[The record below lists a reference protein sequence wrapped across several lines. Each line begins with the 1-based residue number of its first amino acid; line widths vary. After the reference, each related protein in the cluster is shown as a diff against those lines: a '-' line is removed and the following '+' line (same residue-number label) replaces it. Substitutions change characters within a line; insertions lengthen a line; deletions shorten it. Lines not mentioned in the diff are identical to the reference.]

1 MESGGSKR
9 AKSENPRLSSE
20 EMRDLL
26 ALAPFIFGD
35 TRDPL
40 RGPYETVYV
49 FAETEDNAYS
59 PLMKAVE
66 LANNGLTKSISLSES
81 GTGAG
86 YPGYTRYI
94 EDLYSYGL
102 SRDFTEENGKI
113 RRVVV
118 TGNPNTLSEADA
130 LVHDIA
136 NRGGDLGVIAP
147 PFHLV
152 RAFMTAITA
161 LTKSAPEAASS
172 KNIWAIKGTDQ
183 PPFQTALHS
192 MGVVSGT
199 RVGLEYGEMDRLK
212 RYQAQ
217 DFGGKVKAKDVIN
230 YMKERDERVGL
241 LEYPGGH
248 VDHN

>member
-1 MESGGSKR
+1 MAKSMESRGSGR
-9 AKSENPRLSSE
+9 SKSENARLTAG
-20 EMRDLL
+20 EMRDML
-26 ALAPFIFGD
+26 AVEPFIMGD

-59 PLMKAVE
+59 PLMKAVQ
-66 LANNGLTKSISLSES
+66 LANNGLTRSISISES

-86 YPGYTRYI
+86 YPGFERYV

-102 SRDFTEENGKI
+102 PRDFTVENGKI
-113 RRVVV
+113 RRIVV
-118 TGNPNTLSEADA
+118 TGNPNTLSEAQA

-161 LTKSAPEAASS
+161 LTHTAPETASS
-172 KNIWAIKGTDQ
+172 KNMWAIKGTDQ
-183 PPFQTALHS
+183 PPFQVALHS
-192 MGVVSGT
+192 QGIAKDT
-199 RVGLEYGEMDRLK
+199 RIGLEY
-212 RYQAQ
+212 
-217 DFGGKVKAKDVIN
+217 
-230 YMKERDERVGL
+230 DE
-241 LEYPGGH
+241 
-248 VDHN
+248 

>member
-9 AKSENPRLSSE
+9 AKSENPRLNAG
-20 EMRDLL
+20 EMRDLI
-26 ALAPFIFGD
+26 AIEPFIMGD

-66 LANNGLTKSISLSES
+66 LANNGLTRSISISES

-86 YPGYTRYI
+86 YPGFERYV

-102 SRDFTEENGKI
+102 PRDFTVENGKI
-113 RRVVV
+113 RRIVV
-118 TGNPNTLSEADA
+118 TGNPNTLSEAQA

-161 LTKSAPEAASS
+161 LTHTAPETASS
-172 KNIWAIKGTDQ
+172 KNMWAIKGTDQ

-192 MGVVSGT
+192 QGVLSNT

-217 DFGGKVKAKDVIN
+217 DFGGMVKPKDVIN
-230 YMKERDERVGL
+230 YMRERDERVGL
-241 LEYPGGH
+241 LEYPGGRA
-248 VDHN
+248 